1 MNPTKR
7 IIVNT
12 LAQYTRAILNIGL
25 SLYSTRLVLEALNV
39 DDYGIYSLVAGV
51 VGILGYL
58 TNALVVTTQR
68 YLSFYHGAGDIE
80 KVWANPDKANKV
92 LGWKAETSLEDTLK
106 SAWNWQKKLRERG
119 IQ

>member
-1 MNPTKR
+1 MSPTKR

-25 SLYSTRLVLEALNV
+25 SLYSTRLVLETLNV
-39 DDYGIYSLVAGV
+39 NDYGIYSLVASV

-68 YLSFYHGAGDIE
+68 YLSY
-80 KVWANPDKANKV
+80 
-92 LGWKAETSLEDTLK
+92 
-106 SAWNWQKKLRERG
+106 
-119 IQ
+119 

>member
-1 MNPTKR
+1 MSPTKR

-25 SLYSTRLVLEALNV
+25 SLYSTRLVLETLNV
-39 DDYGIYSLVAGV
+39 NDYGIYSLVASV

-68 YLSFYHGAGDIE
+68 YLSYYHGARNI
-80 KVWANPDKANKV
+80 K
-92 LGWKAETSLEDTLK
+92 
-106 SAWNWQKKLRERG
+106 
-119 IQ
+119 